1 MAMMRTRDQLVG
13 VMMTS
18 TVSVVVVAQ
27 LEAVEVWKGR
37 RTGDDKAEHSPRTPG
52 GLMGCQS
59 VFKQKNTGISLIAV
73 TQVGKSIIC
82 AVTNI
87 WFLFGPIW
95 DTALLSGGI
104 AGPRA
109 EEVPVVG
116 GWVVAL
122 AISRQLC
129 AALASGRSSHG
140 QRGATASSTWSARRS
155 VSRERSNR
163 QQSLLPITTAVATI
177 DRDRGVA
184 ILNDS

>member
-1 MAMMRTRDQLVG
+1 MAMMRKRDQLVG
-13 VMMTS
+13 MMMTS

-109 EEVPVVG
+109 EEVPVV
-116 GWVVAL
+116 VAGSLRSLSRGNCAPRWHL
-122 AISRQLC
+122 AGRRMANGVQLQ
-129 AALASGRSSHG
+129 A
-140 QRGATASSTWSARRS
+140 QRGRPGDQFQGKEATDSSRYCQL
-155 VSRERSNR
+155 R
-163 QQSLLPITTAVATI
+163 QQ
-177 DRDRGVA
+177 
-184 ILNDS
+184 